1 MQQKLFD
8 LLLDKDEISWK
19 TIIYDL
25 VKSEEMDPWD
35 IDLTILTK
43 RFIQVIKEMK
53 ENDLKIPGKI
63 LLAAAVLLKIKATHL
78 VDNDITNLDRL
89 INQAEEENIEE
100 ELLDGFEEGHRK
112 KNERQKFVLIPR
124 NPQPRNRKV
133 SINDLVDA
141 LQRAIAAKRK
151 ILAKQRPVKYTMM
164 PKSKFDIM
172 EVIRDIYHKITYYTI
187 KDKRN
192 KLTFTKLLPPRAGK
206 LEKVYTFLPLLHLEN
221 QRKIETEQRKHF
233 DEIYINL
240 IKSKGQKAK

>member
-124 NPQPRNRKV
+124 N
-133 SINDLVDA
+133 
-141 LQRAIAAKRK
+141 
-151 ILAKQRPVKYTMM
+151 
-164 PKSKFDIM
+164 
-172 EVIRDIYHKITYYTI
+172 
-187 KDKRN
+187 
-192 KLTFTKLLPPRAGK
+192 LLFNI
-206 LEKVYTFLPLLHLEN
+206 FLYVE
-221 QRKIETEQRKHF
+221 
-233 DEIYINL
+233 
-240 IKSKGQKAK
+240 